1 MQTLNRALDLVK
13 GSLEPEMTV
22 LVIGPGMASLA
33 VTLAPR
39 VRKVLCLDWEASR
52 LALAE
57 HSVGNLDNVG
67 FRLLSGP
74 SLPVPDESADMMF
87 ALGPLESERM
97 PSLADLARILRP
109 GGRLCIFHDAESGAE
124 EVRNTLVA
132 LGFQEIQAALSE
144 PATSHTMI
152 WGRKGA
158 PR

>member
-33 VTLAPR
+33 VTLAPQ
-39 VRKVLCLDWEASR
+39 VRKVLYLDWEASR

-57 HSVGNLDNVG
+57 RLVGNLDNVG

-74 SLPVPDESADMMF
+74 TLPVPAESADMMF
-87 ALGPLESERM
+87 ALGPWESERM

-109 GGRLCIFHDAESGAE
+109 GGRLCLFHDAESGAE
-124 EVRNTLVA
+124 ELRNTLVA
-132 LGFQEIQAALSE
+132 LGFEAMQTAL
-144 PATSHTMI
+144 PGPVAPYPI
-152 WGRKGA
+152 IYVRKKT
-158 PR
+158 